1 MKNLGPKNVG
11 NAAIPLKSTSSRRPA
26 QAAPA
31 PAGRRRKPQNTT
43 PICLLVLGMHRS
55 GTSMLSR
62 LLNIAGYALPTELIG
77 ANESN
82 PTGHWEPLVLNTLNE
97 EFLKTIGS
105 AWSDWSHIDFDA
117 LPEEVS
123 AAYRSD
129 LRSWLRT
136 EKGNRYSL
144 VLKEPRVCRLAPPVI
159 EALAEEGFETRVI
172 LPYRNPLDVARS
184 LESRDRIPLRRGVLL
199 WMRHVL
205 DAEMFSRGL
214 RRSFVDYAGL
224 MADWAT
230 ETERLSRDLGLDRLG
245 RIDEIAEEAD
255 SFISEE
261 YRHHAG
267 DTGTLEAIDYTAGMA
282 LKIYR
287 ALADLCADPNK
298 AEVMAAFDGL
308 RAQLDEME
316 RLTLPTQ
323 RDADRM
329 LAQVQTTLRTLE
341 NEHLDLQARYEDMTR
356 NVGGIWELHSTV
368 AELNRKNESFIS
380 DLSAR
385 LAERENAVRMRTDEL
400 MQAQS
405 LLSEKVKEINALNA
419 RLAEVGSTGQMLQ
432 QRLDDAAK
440 RLEDSAAE
448 QGQRDEATQA
458 RIAQMEEQLSEA
470 RAKLEAGL
478 AERSRIETERWQLEQ
493 DLMLRLAD
501 LEAKLTASQTQIE
514 HLQAERDELVARL
527 ATAERALT
535 DAAAELEQERIEKAE
550 TTAQLAAV
558 SEGLEAERGER
569 RAVETRLGELHQQL
583 TGTREELTETRGR
596 LTETREQ
603 LTETQN
609 RLIEARDGLAE
620 TRVKLSD
627 TSAQLS
633 ETREQLAGAHEL
645 LTETRAALTGTR
657 EELIETRGKFTET
670 FDQLTDSR
678 EQLLDTRGLLTE
690 TRGLLTETREEL
702 TGTRAKLSETVA
714 QLTGTREELTGT
726 RAKLSEAFDQ
736 LAETHDQLTE
746 TRGELTQTRVQ
757 LTEANSQL
765 TELSQTRQHLAEARG
780 QLAET
785 RGQLTDRSLRLEQT
799 LADRTDILQ
808 QLQARAGELAH
819 VQALLHERDTQL
831 IGERDQN
838 HVQMQALYHHIAHLD
853 RVIAQHETTIAM
865 LRSSTSWRI
874 TAPMRV
880 VVTGT
885 RWITRNGRRSASAT
899 ARFIWHY
906 LPVPMTRKLRFKD
919 KVLSKTGFLLGGTQF
934 YQAWQEAKRER
945 EAVAAQLQAIQRQ
958 QAQFQPVAPAP
969 APVAMPVAA
978 PEPAPVAEQP
988 QPVAAPAPEPAAPVA
1003 PAPVAPAP
1011 EPMPPVLI
1019 SETNTFVPRRQ
1030 TTDLSNPK
1038 ARLIAFYLPQFHA
1051 IPENDAWWG
1060 KGFTE
1065 WTNVGPAQPQFPGH
1079 HQPHEPVPELGQ
1091 YNLLD
1096 TNVQRKQIELAQLY
1110 GIGGFCFYWY
1120 WFGGKRLLEK
1130 PVRNWL
1136 DTPDLDFPFCICWAN
1151 ENWSR
1156 RWDGLDQELLI
1167 SQNHS
1172 PEDDLDFITELAPY
1186 LRDPRYIRI
1195 DGKPLILLYRP
1206 SLMPNVAETSAR
1218 WRDWCRK
1225 NGVGEI
1231 YLAYPQSFET
1241 VDPAEY
1247 GFDAAVEFPPN
1258 NYSPDNLTD
1267 RVPGLSPE
1275 FDGIIY
1281 DWRSYVERSRNYPM
1295 PDYKLYRSVCPSWD
1309 NTARRKNKGAIFA
1322 NSNPAEYRVWL
1333 ENAVTR
1339 TLADARTPDERVI
1352 FVNAWNEWAE
1362 GAHLEPDTKYG
1373 YAYLEASRAALN
1385 PVEVP
1390 RMVTLVGHD
1399 AHPHGAQIL
1408 LLNLARNYVQNGFKV
1423 TIILLQGGQMVTQY
1437 AQYAQVVVLDD
1448 PALAGE
1454 NSTRLLRRLR
1464 TEDAQVAI
1472 VNTTVSA
1479 EILPML
1485 REAGYRTVS
1494 LIHEMASVYDQMNLR
1509 PQMTLVADHAD
1520 QVVFPAPLVQ
1530 AQFETYLGRSLPR
1543 AQIRPQG
1550 LYLHELASS
1559 DALAQHRARLRAELG
1574 LDADTTLLLGVGYVD
1589 HRKGGDLFVRTL
1601 ARLRELGRKVEAI
1614 WIGHADIHFLPQ
1626 LEALA
1631 RDLGVAGHMRF
1642 LGRQQ
1647 DPVPF
1652 YAASDV
1658 FLLSSREDPFPSVV
1672 LEAMAARLP
1681 CVMFAGTTGCEVLA
1695 ERGLALAVGGQDP
1708 AGMAQAVES
1717 LIDHPERRGQMVA
1730 AARDYIEAEAD
1741 FTKYTLDLLRL
1752 SGRHVPRVSVVVPN
1766 YNYGRYIEDRLNS
1779 VLAQDFPIY
1788 EIIVLDDRSTDDSL
1802 ERIRAFAARCERPI
1816 RIVPNEVNSGNVF
1829 RQWIKGLDLAHGDYV
1844 WIAEADDLAEPDF
1857 LSTAMRGFEKPGTVL
1872 SYTDSA
1878 QIDENGTP
1886 LAANYRYYTDKISPT
1901 HWAQNYCRDGAEEI
1915 SEVLYLKNT
1924 IPNASGV
1931 VMAAGALRAVLAEH
1945 RTELESV
1952 RFVGDWL
1959 VYLWLLERGGIAFN
1973 TASKNIHRRHQNS
1986 VTISNFDAKQLAEI
2000 EAVQR
2005 DILTRH
2011 GLGAV
2016 QQQKAAD
2023 YIAEL
2028 AVQFGLTGTGK
2039 A

>member
-1 MKNLGPKNVG
+1 
-11 NAAIPLKSTSSRRPA
+11 
-26 QAAPA
+26 
-31 PAGRRRKPQNTT
+31 
-43 PICLLVLGMHRS
+43 MHRS
-55 GTSMLSR
+55 GTSMLTR
-62 LLNIAGYALPTELIG
+62 LLNIAGYALPGNLLG
-77 ANESN
+77 ANEGN
-82 PTGHWEPLVLNTLNE
+82 KTGHWEPQFLIDLNQSFLNR
-97 EFLKTIGS
+97 IGS
-105 AWSDWSHIDFDA
+105 DWSDWSEIDFDA
-117 LPEEVS
+117 IPQDTLS
-123 AAYRSD
+123 GYQTA
-129 LRSWLRT
+129 LQSWART
-136 EKGNRYSL
+136 ELGGRSSL
-144 VLKEPRVCRLAPPVI
+144 VLKEPRSCRLAPPMLA
-159 EALAEEGFETRVI
+159 ALADEGFETRI
-172 LPYRNPLDVARS
+172 LVPYRNPLEVAQS
-184 LESRDRIPLRRGVLL
+184 LEARDGIALRRGVLM
-199 WMRHVL
+199 WIRHVL
-205 DAEMFSRGL
+205 DAERFSRGL
-214 RRSFVDYAGL
+214 PRSFVDYSDL
-224 MADWAT
+224 MADWAA
-230 ETERLSRDLGLDRLG
+230 ELLRISRDVRLDRLS

-255 SFISEE
+255 SFISDEH
-261 YRHHAG
+261 RHHAG

-282 LKIYR
+282 LTIYR

-341 NEHLDLQARYEDMTR
+341 HEHLDLQARYEDMTR

-419 RLAEVGSTGQMLQ
+419 RLAEAGSTGQMLQ

-440 RLEDSAAE
+440 RLEESSAE
-448 QGQRDEATQA
+448 HGLRDEATQA
-458 RIAQMEEQLSEA
+458 RIAQLEEQLTEA

-478 AERSRIETERWQLEQ
+478 AERSRLETERWQLEQ

-501 LEAKLTASQTQIE
+501 LEAKLAASQTQIE

-527 ATAERALT
+527 ATAEQALT
-535 DAAAELEQERIEKAE
+535 DAAAEKAE

-558 SEGLEAERGER
+558 SEGLATERGER
-569 RAVETRLGELHQQL
+569 LAVETRLGEVSQHLA
-583 TGTREELTETRGR
+583 GTREELTETRGR

-603 LTETQN
+603 LSETQG
-609 RLIEARDGLAE
+609 RLIETRDALTE

-633 ETREQLAGAHEL
+633 ETRDQLTGAHGL
-645 LTETRAALTGTR
+645 LSETRLALSGTR

-670 FDQLTDSR
+670 FDQLTDTR

-702 TGTRAKLSETVA
+702 TGTRAKLGETVA
-714 QLTGTREELTGT
+714 QLTGTLEDLTGT
-726 RAKLSEAFDQ
+726 RAKLSETFDQ
-736 LAETHDQLTE
+736 LADTHDQLTE
-746 TRGELTQTRVQ
+746 TRGELMQTRVQ
-757 LTEANSQL
+757 LTDAIGQL
-765 TELSQTRQHLAEARG
+765 TELSQTRQHLAEAH
-780 QLAET
+780 
-785 RGQLTDRSLRLEQT
+785 GQLTETRSQLTERSLRLDQT

-831 IGERDQN
+831 IGEREQN

-880 VVTGT
+880 VVTGA
-885 RWITRNGRRSASAT
+885 RWINRHSRRTVSAT
-899 ARFIWHY
+899 ARFVWHY
-906 LPVPMTRKLRFKD
+906 LPVPMARKLRFKD
-919 KVLSKTGFLLGGTQF
+919 RVLSKTGFLLGSTQF

-958 QAQFQPVAPAP
+958 QAQFQPVPQPVAP
-969 APVAMPVAA
+969 APVAMPVTAPVAA
-978 PEPAPVAEQP
+978 PQPAPVTEQP
-988 QPVAAPAPEPAAPVA
+988 QPVAAVAPEPAA
-1003 PAPVAPAP
+1003 
-1011 EPMPPVLI
+1011 PVLI

-1030 TTDLSNPK
+1030 ITDLSHPK

-1051 IPENDAWWG
+1051 IAENDAWWG

-1096 TNVQRKQIELAQLY
+1096 TDVQRKQIELAQLY

-1136 DTPDLDFPFCICWAN
+1136 DNPDLDFPFCICWAN

-1172 PEDDLDFITELAPY
+1172 PQDDLDFITELAPY

-1258 NYSPDNLTD
+1258 NYAPDNLTD

-1275 FDGIIY
+1275 FEGIIY

-1408 LLNLARNYVQNGFKV
+1408 LLNLARNYAQNGFKV
-1423 TIILLQGGQMVTQY
+1423 TIVLLQDGQMVTQY

-1454 NSTRLLRRLR
+1454 NSIRLLRRLR

-1479 EILPML
+1479 KILPML
-1485 REAGYRTVS
+1485 REAGYRTVA

-1509 PQMTLVADHAD
+1509 PQMTLAADHAD
-1520 QVVFPAPLVQ
+1520 QIVFPAPLVQ

-1543 AQIRPQG
+1543 AQVRPQG

-1574 LDADTTLLLGVGYVD
+1574 IDADTTLLLGVGYVD

-1626 LEALA
+1626 IEALA
-1631 RDLGVAGHMRF
+1631 RDLGVADHMRF

-1708 AGMAQAVES
+1708 AEMARAVES
-1717 LIDHPERRGQMVA
+1717 LIDHPERRGQMVT

-1752 SGRHVPRVSVVVPN
+1752 SGRHVPRVTVVVPN
-1766 YNYGRYIEDRLNS
+1766 YNYGRYIEDRLQS

-1816 RIVPNEVNSGNVF
+1816 RIVPNAVNSGNVF
-1829 RQWIKGLDLAHGDYV
+1829 RQWIKGLDLAQGDYV

-1931 VMAAGALRAVLAEH
+1931 VMAAGALKSVLTEH
-1945 RTELESV
+1945 RAELESV

-1986 VTISNFDAKQLAEI
+1986 VTISNFDARQLAEI
-2000 EAVQR
+2000 EAVQHDFIR
-2005 DILTRH
+2005 RH
-2011 GLGAV
+2011 GLGED
-2016 QQQKAAD
+2016 QKRKAQT
-2023 YIAEL
+2023 YIEEL
-2028 AVQFGLTGTGK
+2028 EAQFKLDKSWRQTPK
-2039 A
+2039 N

>member
-1 MKNLGPKNVG
+1 
-11 NAAIPLKSTSSRRPA
+11 
-26 QAAPA
+26 
-31 PAGRRRKPQNTT
+31 
-43 PICLLVLGMHRS
+43 
-55 GTSMLSR
+55 MLTR
-62 LLNIAGYALPTELIG
+62 LLNIAGYALPGNLLG
-77 ANESN
+77 ANEGN
-82 PTGHWEPLVLNTLNE
+82 KTGHWEPQFLIDLNQSFLNR
-97 EFLKTIGS
+97 IGS
-105 AWSDWSHIDFDA
+105 DWSDWSEIDFDA
-117 LPEEVS
+117 IPKDTLS
-123 AAYRSD
+123 GYQTA
-129 LRSWLRT
+129 LQSWART
-136 EKGNRYSL
+136 ELGGRSSL
-144 VLKEPRVCRLAPPVI
+144 VLKEPRSCRLAPPMLA
-159 EALAEEGFETRVI
+159 ALADEGFETRI
-172 LPYRNPLDVARS
+172 LVPYRNPLEVAQS
-184 LESRDRIPLRRGVLL
+184 LEARDGIALRRGVLM
-199 WMRHVL
+199 WIRHVL
-205 DAEMFSRGL
+205 DAERFSRGL
-214 RRSFVDYAGL
+214 PRSFVDYSDL
-224 MADWAT
+224 MADWAA
-230 ETERLSRDLGLDRLG
+230 ELLRISRDVRLDRLS

-255 SFISEE
+255 SFISDEH
-261 YRHHAG
+261 RHHAG

-282 LKIYR
+282 LTIYR
-287 ALADLCADPNK
+287 ALADLCADPNR

-341 NEHLDLQARYEDMTR
+341 HEHLDLQARYEDMTR

-405 LLSEKVKEINALNA
+405 LLSEKVKEINTLNA
-419 RLAEVGSTGQMLQ
+419 RLAEAGSTGQMLQ

-440 RLEDSAAE
+440 RLEESSAE
-448 QGQRDEATQA
+448 HGLRDEATQA
-458 RIAQMEEQLSEA
+458 RIAQLEEQLTEA

-478 AERSRIETERWQLEQ
+478 AERSRLETERWQLEQ

-501 LEAKLTASQTQIE
+501 LEAKLAASQTQIE

-527 ATAERALT
+527 ATAEQA
-535 DAAAELEQERIEKAE
+535 
-550 TTAQLAAV
+550 
-558 SEGLEAERGER
+558 
-569 RAVETRLGELHQQL
+569 
-583 TGTREELTETRGR
+583 LTETRGR
-596 LTETREQ
+596 LTENREQ
-603 LTETQN
+603 LSEAQG
-609 RLIEARDGLAE
+609 RLIETRDALTE

-633 ETREQLAGAHEL
+633 ETREEL
-645 LTETRAALTGTR
+645 NQTRT
-657 EELIETRGKFTET
+657 
-670 FDQLTDSR
+670 
-678 EQLLDTRGLLTE
+678 
-690 TRGLLTETREEL
+690 
-702 TGTRAKLSETVA
+702 KLSDT
-714 QLTGTREELTGT
+714 
-726 RAKLSEAFDQ
+726 FDQ
-736 LAETHDQLTE
+736 LAETHNQLTESNGALTQTRDRLTDTLGQLTE
-746 TRGELTQTRVQ
+746 TRGQLAQTRDHLAEAHGQ
-757 LTEANSQL
+757 LTETRSQL
-765 TELSQTRQHLAEARG
+765 TE
-780 QLAET
+780 
-785 RGQLTDRSLRLEQT
+785 RSLRLDQT

-831 IGERDQN
+831 IGEREQN

-880 VVTGT
+880 VVTGA
-885 RWITRNGRRSASAT
+885 RWINRNSRRTVSAT
-899 ARFIWHY
+899 ARFVWHY
-906 LPVPMTRKLRFKD
+906 LPVPMARKLRFKD
-919 KVLSKTGFLLGGTQF
+919 RVLSKTGFLLGSTQF

-945 EAVAAQLQAIQRQ
+945 EAVATQLQAIQRQ
-958 QAQFQPVAPAP
+958 QAQFQPVPQPVAP
-969 APVAMPVAA
+969 APVAAPVAA
-978 PEPAPVAEQP
+978 PEPAPVTEQP
-988 QPVAAPAPEPAAPVA
+988 QPVAAVAPEPAA
-1003 PAPVAPAP
+1003 
-1011 EPMPPVLI
+1011 PVLI

-1030 TTDLSNPK
+1030 ITDLSHPK

-1051 IPENDAWWG
+1051 IAENDAWWG

-1096 TNVQRKQIELAQLY
+1096 TDVQRKQIELAQLY

-1136 DTPDLDFPFCICWAN
+1136 DNPDLDFPFCICWAN

-1172 PEDDLDFITELAPY
+1172 PQDDLDFITELAPY

-1241 VDPAEY
+1241 VDPADY

-1258 NYSPDNLTD
+1258 NYAPDNLTD

-1275 FDGIIY
+1275 FEGIIY

-1295 PDYKLYRSVCPSWD
+1295 PDYKLFRSVCPSWD

-1322 NSNPAEYRVWL
+1322 NSNPAEYRIWL

-1408 LLNLARNYVQNGFKV
+1408 LLNLARNYAQNGFKV
-1423 TIILLQGGQMVTQY
+1423 TIVLLQGGQMVTQY

-1454 NSTRLLRRLR
+1454 NSIRLLRRLR

-1479 EILPML
+1479 KILPML
-1485 REAGYRTVS
+1485 REAGYRTVA

-1509 PQMTLVADHAD
+1509 PQMTLAADHAD
-1520 QVVFPAPLVQ
+1520 QIVFPAPLVQ

-1543 AQIRPQG
+1543 AQVRPQG

-1574 LDADTTLLLGVGYVD
+1574 IDADTTLLLGVGYVD

-1626 LEALA
+1626 IEALA
-1631 RDLGVAGHMRF
+1631 RDLGVADHMRF

-1730 AARDYIEAEAD
+1730 AARDYIEAEGD

-1752 SGRHVPRVSVVVPN
+1752 SGRHVPRVTVVVPN
-1766 YNYGRYIEDRLNS
+1766 YNYGRYIEDRLQS

-1802 ERIRAFAARCERPI
+1802 ECIRAFAARCERPI
-1816 RIVPNEVNSGNVF
+1816 RIVPNAVNSGNVF
-1829 RQWIKGLDLAHGDYV
+1829 RQWIKGLDLAQGDYV

-1931 VMAAGALRAVLAEH
+1931 VMAAGALKSVLTEH
-1945 RTELESV
+1945 RAELESV

-1986 VTISNFDAKQLAEI
+1986 VTISNFDARQLAEI
-2000 EAVQR
+2000 EAVQNDFIR
-2005 DILTRH
+2005 RH
-2011 GLGAV
+2011 GLGED
-2016 QQQKAAD
+2016 QKRKAQT
-2023 YIAEL
+2023 YIEEL
-2028 AVQFGLTGTGK
+2028 EAQFKLDK
-2039 A
+2039 SWRQNPKN

>member
-1 MKNLGPKNVG
+1 
-11 NAAIPLKSTSSRRPA
+11 
-26 QAAPA
+26 
-31 PAGRRRKPQNTT
+31 
-43 PICLLVLGMHRS
+43 MHRS
-55 GTSMLSR
+55 GTSMLTR
-62 LLNIAGYALPTELIG
+62 LLNIAGYALPGNLLG
-77 ANESN
+77 ANEGN
-82 PTGHWEPLVLNTLNE
+82 KTGHWEPQFLIDLNQSFLNR
-97 EFLKTIGS
+97 IGS
-105 AWSDWSHIDFDA
+105 DWSDWSEIDFDA
-117 LPEEVS
+117 IPKDTLS
-123 AAYRSD
+123 GYQTA
-129 LRSWLRT
+129 LQSWART
-136 EKGNRYSL
+136 ELGGRSSL
-144 VLKEPRVCRLAPPVI
+144 VLKEPRSCRLAPPMLA
-159 EALAEEGFETRVI
+159 ALADEGFETRI
-172 LPYRNPLDVARS
+172 LVPYRNPLEVAQS
-184 LESRDRIPLRRGVLL
+184 LEARDGIALRRGVLL
-199 WMRHVL
+199 WIRHVL
-205 DAEMFSRGL
+205 DAEHFSRGL
-214 RRSFVDYAGL
+214 PRSFVDYSDL
-224 MADWAT
+224 MADWAA
-230 ETERLSRDLGLDRLG
+230 ELLRISRDVRLDRLS

-255 SFISEE
+255 TFISDEH
-261 YRHHAG
+261 RHHAG
-267 DTGTLEAIDYTAGMA
+267 DTGTLAAIDYTAGMA
-282 LKIYR
+282 LTIYR

-341 NEHLDLQARYEDMTR
+341 HEHLDLQARYEDMTR

-419 RLAEVGSTGQMLQ
+419 RLAEAGSTGQMLQ

-440 RLEDSAAE
+440 WLEESSAE
-448 QGQRDEATQA
+448 HGLRDEATQA
-458 RIAQMEEQLSEA
+458 RIAQLEEQLTEA

-478 AERSRIETERWQLEQ
+478 AERSRLETERWQLEQ

-501 LEAKLTASQTQIE
+501 LEAKLAASQTQIE

-527 ATAERALT
+527 ATAEQA
-535 DAAAELEQERIEKAE
+535 
-550 TTAQLAAV
+550 
-558 SEGLEAERGER
+558 
-569 RAVETRLGELHQQL
+569 
-583 TGTREELTETRGR
+583 LTETRGR
-596 LTETREQ
+596 LTENREQ
-603 LTETQN
+603 LSEAQG
-609 RLIEARDGLAE
+609 RLIETRDALTE

-633 ETREQLAGAHEL
+633 ETREEL
-645 LTETRAALTGTR
+645 NQTRT
-657 EELIETRGKFTET
+657 
-670 FDQLTDSR
+670 
-678 EQLLDTRGLLTE
+678 
-690 TRGLLTETREEL
+690 
-702 TGTRAKLSETVA
+702 KLSDT
-714 QLTGTREELTGT
+714 
-726 RAKLSEAFDQ
+726 FDQ

-746 TRGELTQTRVQ
+746 SNGALTQTRDRLTDTLGQ
-757 LTEANSQL
+757 LT
-765 TELSQTRQHLAEARG
+765 
-780 QLAET
+780 ET
-785 RGQLTDRSLRLEQT
+785 RGQLAQTRDHLAEAHGQLTETRSQLTERSLRLDQT

-831 IGERDQN
+831 IGEREQN

-880 VVTGT
+880 VVTGA
-885 RWITRNGRRSASAT
+885 RWINRNSRRTVSAT
-899 ARFIWHY
+899 ARFVWHY
-906 LPVPMTRKLRFKD
+906 LPVPMARKLRFKD
-919 KVLSKTGFLLGGTQF
+919 RVLSKTGFLLGSTQF

-945 EAVAAQLQAIQRQ
+945 ETVAAQLQAIQRQ
-958 QAQFQPVAPAP
+958 QAQFQPVPQPVAP
-969 APVAMPVAA
+969 APVALPVAA
-978 PEPAPVAEQP
+978 PVAAPQPAPVTEQP
-988 QPVAAPAPEPAAPVA
+988 QPVAAVAPKPAA
-1003 PAPVAPAP
+1003 
-1011 EPMPPVLI
+1011 PVLI

-1030 TTDLSNPK
+1030 ITDLSNPK

-1051 IPENDAWWG
+1051 IAENDAWWG

-1096 TNVQRKQIELAQLY
+1096 TDVQRKQIELAQLY

-1136 DTPDLDFPFCICWAN
+1136 DNPDLDFPFCICWAN

-1172 PEDDLDFITELAPY
+1172 PQDDLDFITELAPY

-1258 NYSPDNLTD
+1258 NYAPDNLTD

-1275 FDGIIY
+1275 FEGIIY

-1295 PDYKLYRSVCPSWD
+1295 PDYKLFRSVCPSWD

-1322 NSNPAEYRVWL
+1322 NSNPAEYRIWL

-1408 LLNLARNYVQNGFKV
+1408 LLNLARNYAQNGFKV
-1423 TIILLQGGQMVTQY
+1423 TIVLLQGGQMVTQY

-1454 NSTRLLRRLR
+1454 NSIRLLRRLR

-1485 REAGYRTVS
+1485 REAGYRTVA

-1509 PQMTLVADHAD
+1509 PQMTLAADHAD
-1520 QVVFPAPLVQ
+1520 QIVFPAPLVQ

-1543 AQIRPQG
+1543 AQVRPQG

-1574 LDADTTLLLGVGYVD
+1574 INADTTLLLGVGYVD

-1626 LEALA
+1626 IEALA
-1631 RDLGVAGHMRF
+1631 RDLGVADHMRF

-1717 LIDHPERRGQMVA
+1717 LIDHPERRGQMVT
-1730 AARDYIEAEAD
+1730 AARDYIEAEGD

-1752 SGRHVPRVSVVVPN
+1752 SGRHVPRVTVVVPN
-1766 YNYGRYIEDRLNS
+1766 YNYGRYIEDRLQS

-1816 RIVPNEVNSGNVF
+1816 RIVPNAVNSGNVF
-1829 RQWIKGLDLAHGDYV
+1829 RQWIKGLDLAQGDYV

-1931 VMAAGALRAVLAEH
+1931 VMAAGALKSVLTEH
-1945 RTELESV
+1945 RAELESV

-1986 VTISNFDAKQLAEI
+1986 VTISNFDARQLAEI

-2005 DILTRH
+2005 DILARH
-2011 GLGAV
+2011 GLGAA

-2028 AVQFGLTGTGK
+2028 AVQFGLTGSGK

>member
-1 MKNLGPKNVG
+1 
-11 NAAIPLKSTSSRRPA
+11 
-26 QAAPA
+26 
-31 PAGRRRKPQNTT
+31 
-43 PICLLVLGMHRS
+43 
-55 GTSMLSR
+55 
-62 LLNIAGYALPTELIG
+62 
-77 ANESN
+77 
-82 PTGHWEPLVLNTLNE
+82 
-97 EFLKTIGS
+97 
-105 AWSDWSHIDFDA
+105 
-117 LPEEVS
+117 
-123 AAYRSD
+123 
-129 LRSWLRT
+129 
-136 EKGNRYSL
+136 
-144 VLKEPRVCRLAPPVI
+144 
-159 EALAEEGFETRVI
+159 
-172 LPYRNPLDVARS
+172 
-184 LESRDRIPLRRGVLL
+184 
-199 WMRHVL
+199 
-205 DAEMFSRGL
+205 
-214 RRSFVDYAGL
+214 
-224 MADWAT
+224 
-230 ETERLSRDLGLDRLG
+230 
-245 RIDEIAEEAD
+245 
-255 SFISEE
+255 
-261 YRHHAG
+261 
-267 DTGTLEAIDYTAGMA
+267 
-282 LKIYR
+282 
-287 ALADLCADPNK
+287 
-298 AEVMAAFDGL
+298 
-308 RAQLDEME
+308 
-316 RLTLPTQ
+316 
-323 RDADRM
+323 
-329 LAQVQTTLRTLE
+329 
-341 NEHLDLQARYEDMTR
+341 
-356 NVGGIWELHSTV
+356 
-368 AELNRKNESFIS
+368 
-380 DLSAR
+380 
-385 LAERENAVRMRTDEL
+385 
-400 MQAQS
+400 
-405 LLSEKVKEINALNA
+405 
-419 RLAEVGSTGQMLQ
+419 
-432 QRLDDAAK
+432 
-440 RLEDSAAE
+440 
-448 QGQRDEATQA
+448 
-458 RIAQMEEQLSEA
+458 
-470 RAKLEAGL
+470 
-478 AERSRIETERWQLEQ
+478 
-493 DLMLRLAD
+493 
-501 LEAKLTASQTQIE
+501 
-514 HLQAERDELVARL
+514 
-527 ATAERALT
+527 
-535 DAAAELEQERIEKAE
+535 
-550 TTAQLAAV
+550 
-558 SEGLEAERGER
+558 
-569 RAVETRLGELHQQL
+569 
-583 TGTREELTETRGR
+583 
-596 LTETREQ
+596 
-603 LTETQN
+603 
-609 RLIEARDGLAE
+609 
-620 TRVKLSD
+620 
-627 TSAQLS
+627 
-633 ETREQLAGAHEL
+633 
-645 LTETRAALTGTR
+645 
-657 EELIETRGKFTET
+657 
-670 FDQLTDSR
+670 
-678 EQLLDTRGLLTE
+678 
-690 TRGLLTETREEL
+690 
-702 TGTRAKLSETVA
+702 
-714 QLTGTREELTGT
+714 
-726 RAKLSEAFDQ
+726 
-736 LAETHDQLTE
+736 
-746 TRGELTQTRVQ
+746 
-757 LTEANSQL
+757 
-765 TELSQTRQHLAEARG
+765 
-780 QLAET
+780 
-785 RGQLTDRSLRLEQT
+785 
-799 LADRTDILQ
+799 
-808 QLQARAGELAH
+808 
-819 VQALLHERDTQL
+819 
-831 IGERDQN
+831 
-838 HVQMQALYHHIAHLD
+838 MQALYHHIAHLD

-880 VVTGT
+880 VVTGA
-885 RWITRNGRRSASAT
+885 RWIHRNSRRSASAT
-899 ARFIWHY
+899 ARFVWHY
-906 LPVPMTRKLRFKD
+906 LPVPMARKLRFKD
-919 KVLSKTGFLLGGTQF
+919 KVLSKTGFLLGSTQF

-958 QAQFQPVAPAP
+958 QAQFQPVAQPVPP
-969 APVAMPVAA
+969 APVAMPVAMPVA
-978 PEPAPVAEQP
+978 APVAAADP
-988 QPVAAPAPEPAAPVA
+988 VQPVAAEAVPAPAA
-1003 PAPVAPAP
+1003 PAPVAP
-1011 EPMPPVLI
+1011 EPMPPAPVLI
-1019 SETNTFVPRRQ
+1019 AETNTFVPRRP
-1030 TTDLSNPK
+1030 TTDLSHPK

-1051 IPENDAWWG
+1051 IAENDAWWG

-1096 TNVQRKQIELAQLY
+1096 TDVQRKQIELAQLY

-1172 PEDDLDFITELAPY
+1172 PEDDLDFIIELAPY

-1258 NYSPDNLTD
+1258 NYAPDNLTD

-1275 FDGIIY
+1275 FEGIIY

-1373 YAYLEASRAALN
+1373 YAYLDASRAALN

-1408 LLNLARNYVQNGFKV
+1408 LLNLARNYAQNGFKV
-1423 TIILLQGGQMVTQY
+1423 TILLLQGGQMVTQY

-1454 NSTRLLRRLR
+1454 NSIRLLRRLR

-1485 REAGYRTVS
+1485 REAGYRTVA
-1494 LIHEMASVYDQMNLR
+1494 LIHEMASVYDQMGLR
-1509 PQMTLVADHAD
+1509 HQMTLAADHAD
-1520 QVVFPAPLVQ
+1520 QIVFPAPLVQ
-1530 AQFETYLGRSLPR
+1530 AQFEAYLGRAL
-1543 AQIRPQG
+1543 AQAQVRPQG

-1589 HRKGGDLFVRTL
+1589 HRKGGDLFVRAL
-1601 ARLRELGRKVEAI
+1601 ARLREVGRKVQGI
-1614 WIGHADIHFLPQ
+1614 WIGHADVPFQMQI
-1626 LEALA
+1626 EALA
-1631 RDLGVAGHMRF
+1631 RELGVAEHMRF

-1681 CVMFAGTTGCEVLA
+1681 CVMFSGTTGCEVLA

-1708 AGMAQAVES
+1708 AGMARAVES
-1717 LIDHPERRGQMVA
+1717 LIDHPERRGQMVT

-1766 YNYGRYIEDRLNS
+1766 YNYGRYIEDRLQS

-1802 ERIRAFAARCERPI
+1802 ERIRAFAARCGRPI
-1816 RIVPNEVNSGNVF
+1816 RIVPNAVNSGNVF
-1829 RQWIKGLDLAHGDYV
+1829 RQWIKGLELTQGDYV

-1857 LSTAMRGFEKPGTVL
+1857 LTTAMRGFEKPGTVL

-1931 VMAAGALRAVLAEH
+1931 VMAAGALRAVLSEH
-1945 RTELESV
+1945 RAELESV

-1986 VTISNFDAKQLAEI
+1986 VTISNFDARQLAEI

-2011 GLGAV
+2011 GLGAA

>member
-1 MKNLGPKNVG
+1 
-11 NAAIPLKSTSSRRPA
+11 
-26 QAAPA
+26 
-31 PAGRRRKPQNTT
+31 
-43 PICLLVLGMHRS
+43 
-55 GTSMLSR
+55 MLTR
-62 LLNIAGYALPTELIG
+62 LLNIAGYALPGNLLG
-77 ANESN
+77 ANEGN
-82 PTGHWEPLVLNTLNE
+82 KTGHWEPQFLIDLNQSFLNR
-97 EFLKTIGS
+97 IGS
-105 AWSDWSHIDFDA
+105 DWSDWSEIDFDA
-117 LPEEVS
+117 IPKDTLS
-123 AAYRSD
+123 GYQTA
-129 LRSWLRT
+129 LQSWART
-136 EKGNRYSL
+136 ELGGRSSL
-144 VLKEPRVCRLAPPVI
+144 VLKEPRSCRLAPPMLA
-159 EALAEEGFETRVI
+159 ALADEGFETRI
-172 LPYRNPLDVARS
+172 LVPYRNPLEVAQS
-184 LESRDRIPLRRGVLL
+184 LEARDGIALRRGVLM
-199 WMRHVL
+199 WIRHVL
-205 DAEMFSRGL
+205 DAERFSRGL
-214 RRSFVDYAGL
+214 PRSFVDYSDL
-224 MADWAT
+224 MADWAA
-230 ETERLSRDLGLDRLG
+230 ELLRISRDVRLDRLS

-255 SFISEE
+255 SFISDEH
-261 YRHHAG
+261 RHHAG
-267 DTGTLEAIDYTAGMA
+267 DTGTLAAIDYTAGMA
-282 LKIYR
+282 LTIYR

-341 NEHLDLQARYEDMTR
+341 HEHLDLQVRYEDMTR

-419 RLAEVGSTGQMLQ
+419 RLAEAGSTGQMLQ

-440 RLEDSAAE
+440 RLEESSAE
-448 QGQRDEATQA
+448 HGLRDEATQA
-458 RIAQMEEQLSEA
+458 RIAQLEEQLTEA

-478 AERSRIETERWQLEQ
+478 AERSRLETERWQLEQ

-501 LEAKLTASQTQIE
+501 LEAKLAASQTQIE

-527 ATAERALT
+527 ATAEQA
-535 DAAAELEQERIEKAE
+535 
-550 TTAQLAAV
+550 
-558 SEGLEAERGER
+558 
-569 RAVETRLGELHQQL
+569 
-583 TGTREELTETRGR
+583 LTETRGR

-603 LTETQN
+603 LSEAQG
-609 RLIEARDGLAE
+609 RLIETRDALTE

-633 ETREQLAGAHEL
+633 ETREEL
-645 LTETRAALTGTR
+645 NQTRT
-657 EELIETRGKFTET
+657 
-670 FDQLTDSR
+670 
-678 EQLLDTRGLLTE
+678 
-690 TRGLLTETREEL
+690 
-702 TGTRAKLSETVA
+702 KLSDT
-714 QLTGTREELTGT
+714 
-726 RAKLSEAFDQ
+726 FDQ

-746 TRGELTQTRVQ
+746 SNGALTQTRDRLTDTLGQ
-757 LTEANSQL
+757 LT
-765 TELSQTRQHLAEARG
+765 
-780 QLAET
+780 ET
-785 RGQLTDRSLRLEQT
+785 RGQLAQTRDHLAEAHGQLTETRSQLTERSLRLDQT

-831 IGERDQN
+831 IGEREQN

-880 VVTGT
+880 VVTGA
-885 RWITRNGRRSASAT
+885 RWINRHSRRTVSAT
-899 ARFIWHY
+899 ARFVWHY
-906 LPVPMTRKLRFKD
+906 LPVPMARKLRFKD
-919 KVLSKTGFLLGGTQF
+919 RVLSKTGFLLGSTQF

-958 QAQFQPVAPAP
+958 QAQFQPVPQPVAP
-969 APVAMPVAA
+969 APVALPVTAPVAA
-978 PEPAPVAEQP
+978 PEPAPVTEQP
-988 QPVAAPAPEPAAPVA
+988 QPVAAVAPEPAA
-1003 PAPVAPAP
+1003 
-1011 EPMPPVLI
+1011 PVLI

-1030 TTDLSNPK
+1030 ITDLSHPK

-1051 IPENDAWWG
+1051 IAENDAWWG

-1096 TNVQRKQIELAQLY
+1096 TDVQRKQIELAQLY

-1136 DTPDLDFPFCICWAN
+1136 DNPDLDFPFCICWAN

-1172 PEDDLDFITELAPY
+1172 PQDDLDFITELAPY

-1241 VDPAEY
+1241 VDPADY

-1258 NYSPDNLTD
+1258 NYAPDNLTD

-1275 FDGIIY
+1275 FEGIIY

-1295 PDYKLYRSVCPSWD
+1295 PDYKLFRSVCPSWD

-1322 NSNPAEYRVWL
+1322 NSNPAEYRIWL

-1408 LLNLARNYVQNGFKV
+1408 LLNLARNYAQNGFKV
-1423 TIILLQGGQMVTQY
+1423 TIVLLQGGQMVTQY

-1454 NSTRLLRRLR
+1454 NSIRLLRRLR

-1485 REAGYRTVS
+1485 REAGYRTVA

-1509 PQMTLVADHAD
+1509 HQMTLAADHAD
-1520 QVVFPAPLVQ
+1520 QIVFPAPLVQ

-1543 AQIRPQG
+1543 AQVRPQG

-1574 LDADTTLLLGVGYVD
+1574 IDADTTLLLGVGYVD

-1626 LEALA
+1626 IEALA
-1631 RDLGVAGHMRF
+1631 RDLGVADHMRF

-1752 SGRHVPRVSVVVPN
+1752 SGRHVPRVTVVVPN
-1766 YNYGRYIEDRLNS
+1766 YNYGRYIEDRLQS

-1816 RIVPNEVNSGNVF
+1816 RIVPNAVNSGNVF
-1829 RQWIKGLDLAHGDYV
+1829 RQWIKGLDLAQGDYV

-1931 VMAAGALRAVLAEH
+1931 VMAAGALKSVLTEH
-1945 RTELESV
+1945 RAELESV

-1986 VTISNFDAKQLAEI
+1986 VTISNFDARQLAEI

-2005 DILTRH
+2005 DILARH
-2011 GLGAV
+2011 GLGAA

-2028 AVQFGLTGTGK
+2028 AVQFGLTGSGK

>member
-1 MKNLGPKNVG
+1 
-11 NAAIPLKSTSSRRPA
+11 
-26 QAAPA
+26 
-31 PAGRRRKPQNTT
+31 
-43 PICLLVLGMHRS
+43 MHRS
-55 GTSMLSR
+55 GTSMLTR
-62 LLNIAGYALPTELIG
+62 LLNIAGYALPGNLLG
-77 ANESN
+77 ANEGN
-82 PTGHWEPLVLNTLNE
+82 KTGHWEPQFLIDLNQSFLNR
-97 EFLKTIGS
+97 IGS
-105 AWSDWSHIDFDA
+105 DWSDWSEIDFDA
-117 LPEEVS
+117 IPKDTLS
-123 AAYRSD
+123 GYQTA
-129 LRSWLRT
+129 LQSWART
-136 EKGNRYSL
+136 ELGGRSSL
-144 VLKEPRVCRLAPPVI
+144 VLKEPRSCRLAPPMLA
-159 EALAEEGFETRVI
+159 ALADEGFETRI
-172 LPYRNPLDVARS
+172 LVPYRNPLEVAQS
-184 LESRDRIPLRRGVLL
+184 LEARDGIALRRGVLM
-199 WMRHVL
+199 WIRHVL
-205 DAEMFSRGL
+205 DAERFSRGL
-214 RRSFVDYAGL
+214 PRSFVDYSDL
-224 MADWAT
+224 MADWAA
-230 ETERLSRDLGLDRLG
+230 ELLRISRDVRLDRLS

-255 SFISEE
+255 SFISDEH
-261 YRHHAG
+261 RHHAG
-267 DTGTLEAIDYTAGMA
+267 DTGTLAAIDYTAGMA
-282 LKIYR
+282 LTIYR

-341 NEHLDLQARYEDMTR
+341 HEHLDLQVRYEDMTR

-419 RLAEVGSTGQMLQ
+419 RLAEAGSTGQMLQ

-440 RLEDSAAE
+440 RLEESSAE
-448 QGQRDEATQA
+448 HGLRDEATQA
-458 RIAQMEEQLSEA
+458 RIAQLEEQLTEA

-478 AERSRIETERWQLEQ
+478 AERSRLETERWQLEQ

-501 LEAKLTASQTQIE
+501 LEAKLAASQTQIE

-527 ATAERALT
+527 ATAEQA
-535 DAAAELEQERIEKAE
+535 
-550 TTAQLAAV
+550 
-558 SEGLEAERGER
+558 
-569 RAVETRLGELHQQL
+569 
-583 TGTREELTETRGR
+583 LTETRGR

-603 LTETQN
+603 LSEAQG
-609 RLIEARDGLAE
+609 RLIETRDALTE

-633 ETREQLAGAHEL
+633 ETREEL
-645 LTETRAALTGTR
+645 NQTRT
-657 EELIETRGKFTET
+657 
-670 FDQLTDSR
+670 
-678 EQLLDTRGLLTE
+678 
-690 TRGLLTETREEL
+690 
-702 TGTRAKLSETVA
+702 KLSDT
-714 QLTGTREELTGT
+714 
-726 RAKLSEAFDQ
+726 FDQ

-746 TRGELTQTRVQ
+746 SNGALTQTRDRLTDTLGQ
-757 LTEANSQL
+757 LT
-765 TELSQTRQHLAEARG
+765 
-780 QLAET
+780 ET
-785 RGQLTDRSLRLEQT
+785 RGQLAQTRDHLAEAHGQLTETRSQLTERSLRLDQT

-831 IGERDQN
+831 IGEREQN

-880 VVTGT
+880 VVTGA
-885 RWITRNGRRSASAT
+885 RWINRHSRRTVSAT
-899 ARFIWHY
+899 ARFVWHY
-906 LPVPMTRKLRFKD
+906 LPVPMARKLRFKD
-919 KVLSKTGFLLGGTQF
+919 RVLSKTGFLLGSTQF

-958 QAQFQPVAPAP
+958 QAQFQPVPQPVAP
-969 APVAMPVAA
+969 APVALPVTAPVAA
-978 PEPAPVAEQP
+978 PEPAPVTEQP
-988 QPVAAPAPEPAAPVA
+988 QPVAAVAPEPAA
-1003 PAPVAPAP
+1003 
-1011 EPMPPVLI
+1011 PVLI

-1030 TTDLSNPK
+1030 ITDLSHPK

-1051 IPENDAWWG
+1051 IAENDAWWG

-1096 TNVQRKQIELAQLY
+1096 TDVQRKQIELAQLY

-1136 DTPDLDFPFCICWAN
+1136 DNPDLDFPFCICWAN

-1172 PEDDLDFITELAPY
+1172 PQDDLDFITELAPY

-1241 VDPAEY
+1241 VDPADY

-1258 NYSPDNLTD
+1258 NYAPDNLTD

-1275 FDGIIY
+1275 FEGIIY

-1295 PDYKLYRSVCPSWD
+1295 PDYKLFRSVCPSWD

-1322 NSNPAEYRVWL
+1322 NSNPAEYRIWL

-1408 LLNLARNYVQNGFKV
+1408 LLNLARNYAQNGFKV
-1423 TIILLQGGQMVTQY
+1423 TIVLLQGGQMVTQY

-1454 NSTRLLRRLR
+1454 NSIRLLRRLR

-1485 REAGYRTVS
+1485 REAGYRTVA

-1509 PQMTLVADHAD
+1509 HQMTLAADHAD
-1520 QVVFPAPLVQ
+1520 QIVFPAPLVQ

-1543 AQIRPQG
+1543 AQVRPQG

-1574 LDADTTLLLGVGYVD
+1574 IDADTTLLLGVGYVD

-1626 LEALA
+1626 IEALA
-1631 RDLGVAGHMRF
+1631 RDLGVADHMRF

-1752 SGRHVPRVSVVVPN
+1752 SGRHVPRVTVVVPN
-1766 YNYGRYIEDRLNS
+1766 YNYGRYIEDRLQS

-1816 RIVPNEVNSGNVF
+1816 RIVPNAVNSGNVF
-1829 RQWIKGLDLAHGDYV
+1829 RQWIKGLDLAQGDYV

-1931 VMAAGALRAVLAEH
+1931 VMAAGALKSVLTEH
-1945 RTELESV
+1945 RAELESV

-1986 VTISNFDAKQLAEI
+1986 VTISNFDARQLAEI

-2005 DILTRH
+2005 DILARH
-2011 GLGAV
+2011 GLGAA

-2028 AVQFGLTGTGK
+2028 AVQFGLTGSGK

>member
-1 MKNLGPKNVG
+1 
-11 NAAIPLKSTSSRRPA
+11 
-26 QAAPA
+26 
-31 PAGRRRKPQNTT
+31 
-43 PICLLVLGMHRS
+43 MHRS
-55 GTSMLSR
+55 GTSMLTR
-62 LLNIAGYALPTELIG
+62 LLNIAGYALPGNLLG
-77 ANESN
+77 ANEGN
-82 PTGHWEPLVLNTLNE
+82 KTGHWEPQFLIDLNQSFLNR
-97 EFLKTIGS
+97 IGS
-105 AWSDWSHIDFDA
+105 DWSDWSEIDFDA
-117 LPEEVS
+117 IPKDTLS
-123 AAYRSD
+123 GYQTA
-129 LRSWLRT
+129 LQSWART
-136 EKGNRYSL
+136 ELGGRSSL
-144 VLKEPRVCRLAPPVI
+144 VLKEPRSCRLAPPMLA
-159 EALAEEGFETRVI
+159 ALADEGFETRI
-172 LPYRNPLDVARS
+172 LVPYRNPLEVAQS
-184 LESRDRIPLRRGVLL
+184 LEARDGIALRRGVLL
-199 WMRHVL
+199 WIRHVL
-205 DAEMFSRGL
+205 DAEHFSRGL
-214 RRSFVDYAGL
+214 PRSFVDYSDL
-224 MADWAT
+224 MADWAA
-230 ETERLSRDLGLDRLG
+230 ELLRISRDVRLDRLS

-255 SFISEE
+255 TFISDEH
-261 YRHHAG
+261 RHHAG
-267 DTGTLEAIDYTAGMA
+267 DTGTLAAIDYTAGMA
-282 LKIYR
+282 LTIYR

-341 NEHLDLQARYEDMTR
+341 HEHLDLQARYEDMTR

-419 RLAEVGSTGQMLQ
+419 RLAEAGSTGQMLQ

-440 RLEDSAAE
+440 WLEESSAE
-448 QGQRDEATQA
+448 HGLRDEATQA
-458 RIAQMEEQLSEA
+458 RIAQLEEQLTEA

-478 AERSRIETERWQLEQ
+478 AERSRLETERWQLEQ

-501 LEAKLTASQTQIE
+501 LEAKLAASQTQIE

-527 ATAERALT
+527 ATAEQA
-535 DAAAELEQERIEKAE
+535 
-550 TTAQLAAV
+550 
-558 SEGLEAERGER
+558 
-569 RAVETRLGELHQQL
+569 
-583 TGTREELTETRGR
+583 LTETRGR
-596 LTETREQ
+596 LTENREQ
-603 LTETQN
+603 LSEAQG
-609 RLIEARDGLAE
+609 RLIETRDALTE

-633 ETREQLAGAHEL
+633 ETREEL
-645 LTETRAALTGTR
+645 NQTRT
-657 EELIETRGKFTET
+657 
-670 FDQLTDSR
+670 
-678 EQLLDTRGLLTE
+678 
-690 TRGLLTETREEL
+690 
-702 TGTRAKLSETVA
+702 KLSDT
-714 QLTGTREELTGT
+714 
-726 RAKLSEAFDQ
+726 FDQ

-746 TRGELTQTRVQ
+746 SNGALTQTRDRLTDTLGQ
-757 LTEANSQL
+757 LT
-765 TELSQTRQHLAEARG
+765 
-780 QLAET
+780 ET
-785 RGQLTDRSLRLEQT
+785 RGQLAQTRDHLAEAHGQLTETRSQLTERSLRLDQT

-831 IGERDQN
+831 IGEREQN

-880 VVTGT
+880 VVTGA
-885 RWITRNGRRSASAT
+885 RWINRNSRRTVSAT
-899 ARFIWHY
+899 ARFVWHY
-906 LPVPMTRKLRFKD
+906 LPVPMARKLRFKD
-919 KVLSKTGFLLGGTQF
+919 RVLSKTGFLLGSTQF

-945 EAVAAQLQAIQRQ
+945 ETVAAQLQAIQRQ
-958 QAQFQPVAPAP
+958 QAQFQPVPQPVAP
-969 APVAMPVAA
+969 APVALPVTAPVAA
-978 PEPAPVAEQP
+978 PQPAPVTEQP
-988 QPVAAPAPEPAAPVA
+988 QPVAAVAPKPAA
-1003 PAPVAPAP
+1003 
-1011 EPMPPVLI
+1011 PVLI

-1030 TTDLSNPK
+1030 ITDLSNPK

-1051 IPENDAWWG
+1051 IAENDAWWG

-1096 TNVQRKQIELAQLY
+1096 TDVQRKQIELAQLY

-1136 DTPDLDFPFCICWAN
+1136 DNPDLDFPFCICWAN

-1172 PEDDLDFITELAPY
+1172 PQDDLDFITELAPY

-1258 NYSPDNLTD
+1258 NYAPDNLTD

-1275 FDGIIY
+1275 FEGIIY

-1295 PDYKLYRSVCPSWD
+1295 PDYKLFRSVCPSWD

-1322 NSNPAEYRVWL
+1322 NSNPAEYRIWL

-1408 LLNLARNYVQNGFKV
+1408 LLNLARNYAQNGFKV
-1423 TIILLQGGQMVTQY
+1423 TIVLLQGGQMVTQY

-1454 NSTRLLRRLR
+1454 NSIRLLRRLR

-1485 REAGYRTVS
+1485 REAGYRTVA

-1509 PQMTLVADHAD
+1509 PQMTLAADHAD
-1520 QVVFPAPLVQ
+1520 QIVFPAPLVQ

-1543 AQIRPQG
+1543 AQVRPQG

-1574 LDADTTLLLGVGYVD
+1574 INADTTLLLGVGYVD

-1626 LEALA
+1626 IEALA
-1631 RDLGVAGHMRF
+1631 RDLGVADHMRF

-1681 CVMFAGTTGCEVLA
+1681 CVMFTGTTGCEVLA

-1717 LIDHPERRGQMVA
+1717 LIDHPERRGQMVT
-1730 AARDYIEAEAD
+1730 AARDYIEAEGD

-1752 SGRHVPRVSVVVPN
+1752 SGRHVPRVTVVVPN
-1766 YNYGRYIEDRLNS
+1766 YNYGRYIEDRLQS

-1816 RIVPNEVNSGNVF
+1816 RIVPNAVNSGNVF
-1829 RQWIKGLDLAHGDYV
+1829 RQWIKGLDLAQGDYV

-1931 VMAAGALRAVLAEH
+1931 VMAAGALKSVLTEH
-1945 RTELESV
+1945 RAELESV

-1986 VTISNFDAKQLAEI
+1986 VTISNFDARQLAEI

-2005 DILTRH
+2005 DILARH
-2011 GLGAV
+2011 GLGAA

-2028 AVQFGLTGTGK
+2028 AVQFGLTGSGK

>member
-11 NAAIPLKSTSSRRPA
+11 NAAIPVKSTASRRPV
-26 QAAPA
+26 QAANSST
-31 PAGRRRKPQNTT
+31 GRRRKTQSTT

-55 GTSMLSR
+55 GTSMLTR
-62 LLNIAGYALPTELIG
+62 LLNIAGYALPGNLLG
-77 ANESN
+77 ANEGN
-82 PTGHWEPLVLNTLNE
+82 KTGHWEPQFLIDLNQSFLNR
-97 EFLKTIGS
+97 IGS
-105 AWSDWSHIDFDA
+105 DWSDWSEIDFDA
-117 LPEEVS
+117 IPKDTLS
-123 AAYRSD
+123 GYQTA
-129 LRSWLRT
+129 LQSWART
-136 EKGNRYSL
+136 ELGGRSSL
-144 VLKEPRVCRLAPPVI
+144 VLKEPRSCRLAPPMLA
-159 EALAEEGFETRVI
+159 ALADEGFETRI
-172 LPYRNPLDVARS
+172 LVPYRNPLEVAQS
-184 LESRDRIPLRRGVLL
+184 LEARDGIALRRGVLM
-199 WMRHVL
+199 WIRHVL
-205 DAEMFSRGL
+205 DAERFSRGL
-214 RRSFVDYAGL
+214 PRSFVDYSDL
-224 MADWAT
+224 MADWAA
-230 ETERLSRDLGLDRLG
+230 ELLRISRDVRLDRLS

-255 SFISEE
+255 SFISDEH
-261 YRHHAG
+261 RHHAG
-267 DTGTLEAIDYTAGMA
+267 DTGTLAAIDYTAGMA
-282 LKIYR
+282 LTIYR

-341 NEHLDLQARYEDMTR
+341 HEHLDLQVRYEDMTR

-419 RLAEVGSTGQMLQ
+419 RLAEAGSTGQMLQ

-440 RLEDSAAE
+440 RLEESSAE
-448 QGQRDEATQA
+448 HGLRDEATQA
-458 RIAQMEEQLSEA
+458 RIAQLEEQLTEA

-478 AERSRIETERWQLEQ
+478 AERSRLETERWQLEQ

-501 LEAKLTASQTQIE
+501 LEAKLAASQTQIE

-527 ATAERALT
+527 ATAEQA
-535 DAAAELEQERIEKAE
+535 
-550 TTAQLAAV
+550 
-558 SEGLEAERGER
+558 
-569 RAVETRLGELHQQL
+569 
-583 TGTREELTETRGR
+583 LTETRGR

-603 LTETQN
+603 LSEAQG
-609 RLIEARDGLAE
+609 RLIETRDALTE

-633 ETREQLAGAHEL
+633 ETREEL
-645 LTETRAALTGTR
+645 NQTRT
-657 EELIETRGKFTET
+657 
-670 FDQLTDSR
+670 
-678 EQLLDTRGLLTE
+678 
-690 TRGLLTETREEL
+690 
-702 TGTRAKLSETVA
+702 KLSDT
-714 QLTGTREELTGT
+714 
-726 RAKLSEAFDQ
+726 FDQ

-746 TRGELTQTRVQ
+746 SNGALTQTRDRLTDTLGQ
-757 LTEANSQL
+757 LT
-765 TELSQTRQHLAEARG
+765 
-780 QLAET
+780 ET
-785 RGQLTDRSLRLEQT
+785 RGQLAQTRDHLAEAHGQLTETRSQLTERSLRLDQT

-831 IGERDQN
+831 IGEREQN

-880 VVTGT
+880 VVTGA
-885 RWITRNGRRSASAT
+885 RWINRHSRRTVSAT
-899 ARFIWHY
+899 ARFVWHY
-906 LPVPMTRKLRFKD
+906 LPVPMARKLRFKD
-919 KVLSKTGFLLGGTQF
+919 RVLSKTGFLLGSTQF

-958 QAQFQPVAPAP
+958 QAQFQPVPQPVAP
-969 APVAMPVAA
+969 APVALPVTAPVAA
-978 PEPAPVAEQP
+978 PEPAPVTEQP
-988 QPVAAPAPEPAAPVA
+988 QPVAAVAPEPAA
-1003 PAPVAPAP
+1003 
-1011 EPMPPVLI
+1011 PVLI

-1030 TTDLSNPK
+1030 ITDLSHPK

-1051 IPENDAWWG
+1051 IAENDAWWG

-1096 TNVQRKQIELAQLY
+1096 TDVQRKQIELAQLY

-1136 DTPDLDFPFCICWAN
+1136 DNPDLDFPFCICWAN

-1172 PEDDLDFITELAPY
+1172 PQDDLDFITELAPY

-1241 VDPAEY
+1241 VDPADY

-1258 NYSPDNLTD
+1258 NYAPDNLTD

-1275 FDGIIY
+1275 FEGIIY

-1295 PDYKLYRSVCPSWD
+1295 PDYKLFRSVCPSWD

-1322 NSNPAEYRVWL
+1322 NSNPAEYRIWL

-1408 LLNLARNYVQNGFKV
+1408 LLNLARNYAQNGFKV
-1423 TIILLQGGQMVTQY
+1423 TIVLLQGGQMVTQY

-1454 NSTRLLRRLR
+1454 NSIRLLRRLR

-1485 REAGYRTVS
+1485 REAGYRTVA

-1509 PQMTLVADHAD
+1509 HQMTLAADHAD
-1520 QVVFPAPLVQ
+1520 QIVFPAPLVQ

-1543 AQIRPQG
+1543 AQVRPQG

-1574 LDADTTLLLGVGYVD
+1574 IDADTTLLLGVGYVD

-1626 LEALA
+1626 IEALA
-1631 RDLGVAGHMRF
+1631 RDLGVADHMRF

-1752 SGRHVPRVSVVVPN
+1752 SGRHVPRVTVVVPN
-1766 YNYGRYIEDRLNS
+1766 YNYGRYIEDRLQS

-1816 RIVPNEVNSGNVF
+1816 RIVPNAVNSGNVF
-1829 RQWIKGLDLAHGDYV
+1829 RQWIKGLDLAQGDYV

-1931 VMAAGALRAVLAEH
+1931 VMAAGALKSVLTEH
-1945 RTELESV
+1945 RAELESV

-1986 VTISNFDAKQLAEI
+1986 VTISNFDARQLAEI

-2005 DILTRH
+2005 DILARH
-2011 GLGAV
+2011 GLGAA

-2028 AVQFGLTGTGK
+2028 AVQFGLTGSGK